1 MNGTFSKLWSLYWL
15 QFLKLLN
22 HGNVA
27 LGGLDWMKFFPWFYV
42 FVLVFSELKVKLV
55 GSWTWFFR
63 QFILFHVIFY
73 TIFISYEILL
83 RFCRFFFL
91 HFLTAGAESWLLSKV
106 ACCLFSA
113 FFCHFCIFMT
123 KRKLFFYKKPNW
135 RLYTAILW
143 REMYLKTKFSSWRFI
158 KVRCENKNSSYFCRL
173 QHSN

>member
-113 FFCHFCIFMT
+113 FFCHFCIFMG
-123 KRKLFFYKKPNW
+123 KRKHFFNKKSQIE
-135 RLYTAILW
+135 YVI
-143 REMYLKTKFSSWRFI
+143 MH
-158 KVRCENKNSSYFCRL
+158 YFDEKYV
-173 QHSN
+173 